1 VKLARVTFAGPEPE
15 PAVAI
20 EDRWVRL
27 RALRPDLPDMT
38 AALGALDDVRKA
50 VDGADL
56 AGLVDR
62 TDKVAVE
69 GADLSLPLDRTRKL
83 LAIGRNYLAHI
94 EETNEQRP
102 AAPILFG
109 KFPSALTG
117 PFDDVVIDHRL
128 TQQADYEVELA
139 VVIAGPA
146 RALTAE
152 SAMGAVAGY
161 AVANDL
167 SSRDLQFSEAQWI
180 RSKSFDGFCP
190 LGPWITTAEEVTDP
204 MALDI
209 GTSVNGEIRQASN
222 TTRMLF
228 DITELLV
235 YVSQGSTLQPG
246 DVVLTGTP
254 EGVALGMDTPKWLQ
268 AGDMVRCHV
277 EGLGHIENRM
287 VSPT

>member
-1 VKLARVTFAGPEPE
+1 MKLARVPFAGPEPE

-20 EDRWVRL
+20 GDRWVRL
-27 RALRPDLPDMT
+27 RALMPELPDMT
-38 AALGALDDVRKA
+38 GALGALDDVSKA
-50 VDGADL
+50 VEGADL
-56 AGLVDR
+56 AGLADR
-62 TDKVAVE
+62 TDMVAVD
-69 GADLSLPLDRTRKL
+69 GAELSVPLDRTRKL

-94 EETNEQRP
+94 QETNEQRP
-102 AAPILFG
+102 TAPILFG

-117 PFDDVVIDHRL
+117 PFDDVAIDHRL

-139 VVIAGPA
+139 VVIGGPA
-146 RALTAE
+146 RGLTAE
-152 SAMGAVAGY
+152 NAMGAVAGY

-167 SSRDLQFSEAQWI
+167 SSRDLQFSEPQWI

-190 LGPWITTAEEVTDP
+190 LGPWITTADEVADP
-204 MALDI
+204 MALDL

-228 DITELLV
+228 GITELLV
-235 YVSQGSTLQPG
+235 FLSQGITLQPG

-254 EGVALGMDTPKWLQ
+254 EGVALGMDPPKWLQ
-268 AGDMVRCHV
+268 PGDTVRCHV
-277 EGLGHIENRM
+277 EGLGQIENRM